1 MDQDRSQLP
10 TGALEALAVGGEAM
24 RADGTPVM
32 VTGETSIALQRKRI
46 GGKDGPHDEQWLQR
60 LIHRHPNCI
69 PMDQIE
75 PGLPKLVPVCMELP
89 LPSGYLDN
97 LLMTPEGDIVIVE
110 VKLFHNSQSRRE
122 VVAQALDYASSL
134 FSMNYDALEKAV
146 LKSDFDDGERPA
158 RLYDLFGDADTL
170 DEPDFVDAVNMNL
183 KNGRIVVLVIGDGI
197 RSDAED
203 LVNGLQSHAGFH
215 FTFALVELAVFQ
227 GGSVDDLFVVPR
239 TLIKTC
245 MIERGI
251 VRIDDQRGE
260 VVEAPKKHQTAAS
273 GQRQSITS
281 EQFYDAM
288 RERHPE
294 LPDALGAFLTKLAD
308 LNVYADF
315 LRSLNLKWDPPTG
328 KPINLGYIKRN
339 GQLWTDAADW
349 FLSDQKLAQSY
360 VEDLAIIFGGEVMHI
375 GNNQNPYVAVE
386 GHAPRIET
394 LMDKLD
400 GWYDVIERFQGRVCE
415 NISMNDQ

>member
-1 MDQDRSQLP
+1 
-10 TGALEALAVGGEAM
+10 VN
-24 RADGTPVM
+24 
-32 VTGETSIALQRKRI
+32 I
-46 GGKDGPHDEQWLQR
+46 GGKDGRHDEQWLQR
-60 LIHRHPNCI
+60 LIHRHPTCI

-75 PGLPKLVPVCMELP
+75 PGLPGLTSVCMELP

-97 LLMTPEGDIVIVE
+97 LLMTPEGDIVIAE

-134 FSMNYDALEKAV
+134 FRTNFDALEKAV
-146 LKSDFDDGERPA
+146 LKSDFDGRERPT

-170 DEPDFVDAVNMNL
+170 DEPDFVDAVNLNL

-203 LVNGLQSHAGFH
+203 LVAGLQSHAGFH

-227 GGSVDDLFVVPR
+227 DGSADDLFVVPR
-239 TLIKTC
+239 ILAKTY

-260 VVEAPKKHQTAAS
+260 VIEAQQKPQTATS
-273 GQRQSITS
+273 QNRQSITS

-288 RERHPE
+288 RERHTE
-294 LPDALGAFLTKLAD
+294 LPDALRSFFNKLD
-308 LNVYADF
+308 TIGVYAEF
-315 LRSLNLKWDPPTG
+315 KRSLNLKWDPPEG
-328 KPINLGYIKRN
+328 KPINLGYIKRT
-339 GQLWTDAADW
+339 GQLWTDTTSC

-360 VEDLAIIFGGEVMHI
+360 IEDLAILFDGEVVFSPTSKS
-375 GNNQNPYVAVE
+375 PYVAVT

-394 LMDKLD
+394 LIDKFD
-400 GWYDVIERFQGRVCE
+400 GWYDAIEKFQGHVCD
-415 NISMNDQ
+415 NISMDE

>member
-1 MDQDRSQLP
+1 MRS
-10 TGALEALAVGGEAM
+10 
-24 RADGTPVM
+24 DGTPVLISDGGSNTLRR
-32 VTGETSIALQRKRI
+32 VNI
-46 GGKDGPHDEQWLQR
+46 GGKDGRHDEQWLQR
-60 LIHRHPNCI
+60 LIHRHPTCI

-75 PGLPKLVPVCMELP
+75 PGLPELVPVCMELP

-97 LLMTPEGDIVIVE
+97 FLMTPEGDIVIVE
-110 VKLFHNSQSRRE
+110 VKLFHNPQSRRE

-146 LKSDFDDGERPA
+146 LRSDFGGGKQLS

-170 DEPDFVDAVNMNL
+170 DEPDFVDAVNLNL

-227 GGSVDDLFVVPR
+227 GASVDDLFIVPR
-239 TLIKTC
+239 TLVTTC

-251 VRIDDQRGE
+251 VHIDDQRGE
-260 VVEAPKKHQTAAS
+260 VVEAPKKPQAASS

-294 LPDALGAFLTKLAD
+294 LPEALGAFLNRLAD
-308 LNVYADF
+308 LNVYAEF
-315 LRSLNLKWDPPTG
+315 KRSLNLKWEPPAG
-328 KPINLGYIKRN
+328 KPINLGYIMRD
-339 GQLWTDAADW
+339 GQLWTDAASW
-349 FLSDQKLAQSY
+349 LLSDKNLAQSY
-360 VEDLAIIFGGEVMHI
+360 IEDLAKVFDGEVMRFPNSKI
-375 GNNQNPYVAVE
+375 PYVGV
-386 GHAPRIET
+386 GGSAPHIET
-394 LMDKLD
+394 LMDRMD
-400 GWYDVIERFQGRVCE
+400 AWYDAIERFQNSVRKDMAREG
-415 NISMNDQ
+415 